1 MTNGTENIV
10 PCPTELVCAMYV
22 DGELSDVDARTL
34 VCHLDLC
41 PRCRELVR
49 ALRVERNALVGILGD
64 VDAFADERDPVS
76 ADVLSPADGVRL
88 MGLVIGLAAVLR
100 MGPGSMTGRELPW
113 NVEWLNPLDISGQ
126 LTLMFGSAVYFIQEG
141 GSIMASLVS
150 NIGFAAFNI
159 TILSALFLLLRRTPG
174 VPAVLGSLALVAG
187 LAAPAE
193 AIDIRRGGSGIV
205 SIEADEIIDDTLV
218 VFGNVVRV
226 DGMVTGDLIVFARSI
241 DVQGTVGGDV
251 FIFGQRI
258 EIDGEVGGGIAG
270 FGQLISVGGT
280 VGQSV
285 FGFGQS
291 IFFGRDA
298 SIEGDLTT
306 FGEDVNVGASIGR
319 NVTTFA
325 ETLTVE
331 GEVTRDVTF
340 AGRLVAVQSSAAID
354 GDLNVKVPSESNLQ
368 IDPGATVSGDTLVD
382 VVESSQ
388 DGFLTV
394 GSFVGMAIRLA
405 AAFVSGMILFWAFP
419 VLRRVPLAGVRAM
432 LVSSGVGFLI
442 LIAMPVAALV
452 LAVTL
457 IGLPAG
463 LVAAA
468 VWGLG
473 VYVSKIVVAHFLGTA
488 LLRSGREDLGSMALA
503 LLAGLVL
510 VLIAVSLPYVGGIV
524 NLLLVILGLG
534 ASGIVLYRSVNDRA
548 VAV

>member
-1 MTNGTENIV
+1 MTNRMESIV
-10 PCPTELVCAMYV
+10 RCPTELTCAMYV
-22 DGELSDVDARTL
+22 DGELSGIEAREL
-34 VCHLDLC
+34 VRHVDLC
-41 PRCRELVR
+41 PRCHELVR
-49 ALRVERNALVGILGD
+49 ALQVERDALLGILGD
-64 VDAFADERDPVS
+64 VDAFADERDPVG
-76 ADVLSPADGVRL
+76 ADVPSAAHGLRL

-100 MGPGSMTGRELPW
+100 MGLGSMTGRELPW

-126 LTLMFGSAVYFIQEG
+126 LTLIFGSGVYFIQEG
-141 GSIMASLVS
+141 GSIMESFAS

-159 TILSALFLLLRRTPG
+159 IILGALFLLSRRTPV
-174 VPAVLGSLALVAG
+174 VPIVLGSLALVAG
-187 LAAPAE
+187 LATPAE
-193 AIDIRRGGSGIV
+193 AIDIRKGGSGSV

-291 IFFGRDA
+291 IFFARDA

-306 FGEDVNVGASIGR
+306 FGEDVYVGASIGR

-325 ETLTVE
+325 DTLTVE
-331 GEVTRDVTF
+331 GEVTRDVTV
-340 AGRLVAVQSSAAID
+340 AGRLVAVQTSTAID
-354 GDLNVKVPSESNLQ
+354 GDLTVKVPSESNLQ
-368 IDPGATVSGDTLVD
+368 IDPGATVAGETLVD
-382 VVESSQ
+382 VVESNQ

-394 GSFVGMAIRLA
+394 GSFVGIAIRLA
-405 AAFVSGMILFWAFP
+405 AAFISGMILFWAFP
-419 VLRRVPLAGVRAM
+419 SLRRVPLAGARAM

-452 LAVTL
+452 LAITL
-457 IGLPAG
+457 VGLPVG
-463 LVAAA
+463 LVTAA

-488 LLRSGREDLGSMALA
+488 LLRSGQADLGSMALA

-534 ASGIVLYRSVNDRA
+534 ASGLVLYRSVNDRV

>member
-1 MTNGTENIV
+1 
-10 PCPTELVCAMYV
+10 MYV
-22 DGELSDVDARTL
+22 DGELPEIDARTL

-49 ALRVERNALVGILGD
+49 AFQVERDALAGILGD
-64 VDAFADERDPVS
+64 VDAFADERDPVG

-88 MGLVIGLAAVLR
+88 MGLVIGLAAVLW
-100 MGPGSMTGRELPW
+100 MGLGSMTGRELPW
-113 NVEWLNPLDISGQ
+113 SVEWLNPLDISGR

-159 TILSALFLLLRRTPG
+159 IVLGALFLVLRRTPG
-174 VPAVLGSLALVAG
+174 VPVVLGSLVLVAG
-187 LAAPAE
+187 LATPAE
-193 AIDIRRGGSGIV
+193 AIDIRKGGSGSV

-251 FIFGQRI
+251 FIFGQSI
-258 EIDGEVGGGIAG
+258 EIDGDVGGGIAG
-270 FGQLISVGGT
+270 FGQLIRVEGT

-306 FGEDVNVGASIGR
+306 FGEDINVGASIGR

-340 AGRLVAVQSSAAID
+340 AGRLVAVQDVGRDRWRSQGQS
-354 GDLNVKVPSESNLQ
+354 
-368 IDPGATVSGDTLVD
+368 TV
-382 VVESSQ
+382 
-388 DGFLTV
+388 
-394 GSFVGMAIRLA
+394 
-405 AAFVSGMILFWAFP
+405 
-419 VLRRVPLAGVRAM
+419 
-432 LVSSGVGFLI
+432 
-442 LIAMPVAALV
+442 
-452 LAVTL
+452 
-457 IGLPAG
+457 
-463 LVAAA
+463 
-468 VWGLG
+468 
-473 VYVSKIVVAHFLGTA
+473 
-488 LLRSGREDLGSMALA
+488 
-503 LLAGLVL
+503 
-510 VLIAVSLPYVGGIV
+510 
-524 NLLLVILGLG
+524 
-534 ASGIVLYRSVNDRA
+534 
-548 VAV
+548 